1 MRKED
6 VLEKNNG
13 HLKERQTY
21 NDFIDMFIELKKQYP
36 NLNVEQF
43 VEQLAEALPEA
54 RAIILLE
61 EAREKGVPVD
71 RNLIFPESN
80 K

>member
-1 MRKED
+1 MTKEANS
-6 VLEKNNG
+6 EKNNG
-13 HLKERQTY
+13 HLKDRQTY
-21 NDFIDMFIELKKQYP
+21 DDFIDMFIELKKQYP

-43 VEQLAEALPEA
+43 IEQLAKALPEA

-61 EAREKGVPVD
+61 EAKEKGVPID
-71 RNLIFPESN
+71 RNLVFPEPN